1 MTGPGHRGA
10 TLIADRA
17 IRRIAQRAATEALA
31 PGKVE
36 VVDASASVEGGRAH
50 LSVSVAL
57 PYPTALEETSAR
69 VRRHVSERTSQLTGL
84 PVAEADLRIS
94 RLVRHPSPA
103 RPTARSTTEPEDTT
117 GPVATVGPHRPGEA
131 TGSDRS
137 TDTPNAD
144 SSGNAAN
151 PLPPPKAPLPSNAP
165 PHSANTPNSMDSA
178 DTANIADAAHPTSA
192 ANATPAPPTPTSTTK
207 NPANCAV
214 GTTETPGSAN
224 SPDAASTS
232 AGKAPPHNGES
243 WRPWSR
249 RRLPVAALALL
260 GAMGGAVLLADV
272 VSVHAGSHS
281 PASWRME
288 LVSWLSRH
296 GPGDPVV
303 VAGGATATVVSLWL
317 LWLACTPGRRS
328 LLPALP
334 PDGSTRVVLERTA
347 VAALVR
353 DAAVGIEGVSRVVVR
368 CGRRRLRVRARI
380 AFGEPSGADEAILA
394 AAQEALRGCG
404 PSRPPQLRVT
414 VRPEPHW
421 RPPGDT
427 PAPGGS
433 LSLPQT
439 TPVAR
444 QGGER
449 TTAARER
456 AEETGHLPEVTRS
469 DAEPV
474 PGGPGPFGREGG
486 DDL

>member
-1 MTGPGHRGA
+1 MTGPGRRGA

-31 PGKVE
+31 PGEVE
-36 VVDASASVEGGRAH
+36 AVDAAASVKGGRAY

-57 PYPTALEETSAR
+57 PYPTALEETGAR

-84 PVAEADLRIS
+84 PVAEARLRIS

-117 GPVATVGPHRPGEA
+117 RPVATVGPHRPGEA
-131 TGSDRS
+131 TGPDRS
-137 TDTPNAD
+137 TDAPNAD

-151 PLPPPKAPLPSNAP
+151 PLPPPNAP
-165 PHSANTPNSMDSA
+165 PHPANTPNSMDSA
-178 DTANIADAAHPTSA
+178 DTANISDAAHPTGA

-207 NPANCAV
+207 NPANPAV
-214 GTTETPGSAN
+214 GTTDASGSAN
-224 SPDAASTS
+224 SPDATGTS
-232 AGKAPPHNGES
+232 AGKAPAQNGKP

-260 GAMGGAVLLADV
+260 GAVGGAVLLADV
-272 VSVHAGSHS
+272 VSVHTGSSS

-288 LVSWLSRH
+288 LISWLSRH

-303 VAGGATATVVSLWL
+303 VAGGATATVVGLWL
-317 LWLACTPGRRS
+317 LWLACTPGLRS

-380 AFGEPSGADEAILA
+380 AFGESSGADEAILA

-421 RPPGDT
+421 RPPRDA
-427 PAPGGS
+427 PAPAGS
-433 LSLPQT
+433 LSLPRT

-444 QGGER
+444 QDGER
-449 TTAARER
+449 TTAARES
-456 AEETGHLPEVTRS
+456 AEETGHLPEVLRS
-469 DAEPV
+469 DAESLPEV
-474 PGGPGPFGREGG
+474 PGPFGREAGG
-486 DDL
+486 DL